1 MAIREAAY
9 AVYPPKRQRQ
19 FLLKYFRASKS
30 RSTPESGRKA
40 RLFRHILP
48 FSVRITREGLLY
60 LTGVLVLCVA
70 AVNTGNNLL
79 FIILSALLST
89 IAVSGIVSRHA
100 LKQVSLSLQVPE
112 NVFVGERV
120 SIKVSM
126 TNLKRI
132 FPTFSIRVEDPELSR
147 NPSLFLLLKGL
158 FKLRP
163 AASQDKSSDRAVLR
177 QAAYFP
183 ILRPGETRS
192 ELTVQ
197 FFPHRGLYKLEG
209 FWISTR
215 FPFGFFRRGE
225 RIGAKGEVLVYP
237 QVREISAFFH
247 LLPFLPG
254 RLDGLHVGPGE
265 NLFSIRKY
273 QETESARII
282 NWKATAKTGELMA
295 REYARDEESK
305 FCLILDTRIFDR
317 PPAGCAAKL
326 ESAVTLAAS
335 IAAHFIKEGAGMEFL
350 TAHEYVPRGIGID
363 HLYRI
368 LRILAVIQYEWIPQ
382 SNAEPWTGADFSGV
396 GEPQEIE
403 QVFSDKVFKIIIT
416 SKPSGGFPSAIRR
429 SSHVVF
435 FDEL

>member
-1 MAIREAAY
+1 
-9 AVYPPKRQRQ
+9 
-19 FLLKYFRASKS
+19 LLKYFKAS
-30 RSTPESGRKA
+30 RSRSNSR
-40 RLFRHILP
+40 RILP

-60 LTGVLVLCVA
+60 LTGVLTLCIA
-70 AVNTGNNLL
+70 AINTGNNLL
-79 FIILSALLST
+79 FIILAALLST
-89 IAVSGIVSRHA
+89 VVVSGIVSRNA
-100 LKQVSLSLQVPE
+100 LKHVSLSLQVPE

-120 SIKVSM
+120 WIKVSM

-147 NPSLFLLLKGL
+147 KRSLFSLLRDLLK
-158 FKLRP
+158 LRH
-163 AASQDKSSDRAVLR
+163 AASPDESPDRAMFR

-197 FFPHRGLYKLEG
+197 FFPHRGHYKLEG

-225 RIGAKGEVLVYP
+225 RLGANGEVLVYP
-237 QVREISAFFH
+237 QVQKISTFFH

-254 RLDGLHVGPGE
+254 QLDGLHVGPGE

-273 QETESARII
+273 QETENARSID
-282 NWKATAKTGELMA
+282 WKATAKTGELMA
-295 REYARDEESK
+295 REHARDEESK
-305 FCLILDTRIFDR
+305 FCLILDTRIFD
-317 PPAGCAAKL
+317 PTPAGYEDKF
-326 ESAVTLAAS
+326 ERAVTLTAS
-335 IAAHFIKEGAGMEFL
+335 IAAHFLKEGTGMEFM
-350 TAHEYVPRGIGID
+350 TSREYVPRGIGID

-368 LRILAVIQYEWIPQ
+368 LRILAVIQFELIPR
-382 SNAEPWTGADFSGV
+382 SSAEPWTRAAFS
-396 GEPQEIE
+396 GEPQEVE
-403 QVFSDKVFKIIIT
+403 QVLSDKVFKIIIT
-416 SKPSGGFPSAIRR
+416 SNPRGSFPSAIWR